1 MSSLGLFSGKYRRR
15 NFIFV
20 GKRNTIFT
28 EHTEN
33 IIFPCMFWE
42 RSSLIFRPWKN
53 YHTVFSEKKCH
64 LCWWYKKDHIPV
76 QFFWK
81 DRLFRIF
88 EEYISFPCV
97 FFGER
102 SSFFCGLKNKI
113 KFSRKRNI
121 TFAGDTRK
129 IITSAVFLTRPYF
142 QNIWK
147 KKIWFFMQWKLL
159 QTLTNEAIR
168 AQVWVISS

>member
-1 MSSLGLFSGKYRRR
+1 MSIQ
-15 NFIFV
+15 NA
-20 GKRNTIFT
+20 
-28 EHTEN
+28 N
-33 IIFPCMFWE
+33 IIFSRIGIIFFSDAGNAIL
-42 RSSLIFRPWKN
+42 RSIFRKVSEEEFHICRKKKYHLYRTYRKHHISMYVLRKIIFHFPSWKN

-97 FFGER
+97 FFWER
-102 SSFFCGLKNKI
+102 SSFFFGLKNKI
-113 KFSRKRNI
+113 KFLRKRNI
-121 TFAGDTRK
+121 IFAGDTRK
-129 IITSAVFLTRPYF
+129 IISSAVFLTRPYF

-147 KKIWFFMQWKLL
+147 KKIWFFM
-159 QTLTNEAIR
+159 
-168 AQVWVISS
+168 